1 MALNSHRIS
10 EALSSNPQ
18 IEEQERRLQA
28 LSSEIRSKERSLDL
42 LTARFP
48 SDSEDFI
55 SQLQERDLKIEEIT
69 EKLRGVSAQLA
80 VAGLESA
87 SAKEKQIALLQED
100 KIRLFRDLQTSEEQ
114 ITALQIELKEREK
127 TLEEEKENIELVEE
141 ALTEENAALKAQI
154 VRKDEQI
161 KANRGDVS
169 QLSKI
174 VGEMSKLNTDLNE
187 KILALNG
194 QMEKTNAAA
203 YEHQARAQQTDEL
216 EKAYDQL
223 RNDYL
228 AVQKREKRTGEE
240 LAGLRE
246 LSNTSLR
253 CQERLKSLEESL
265 PPESRHVYLAI
276 QEVRHELKTQTAV
289 KDANGDIS
297 TLKQQLNELSE
308 AYKFIT
314 LELYQAKTTLGAALK
329 RSESFESDKQRIR
342 EQYEESL
349 GRLGLKGQVTADIYE
364 KLRGKVE
371 LLTDELTRTDAELQK
386 AMTKV
391 VSLQG
396 FVDRLKGEKTANS
409 RLEEAKNRQ
418 IHDLKTQLLTLK
430 SQKAT
435 QETAMA
441 ARENRLRNTAAEMKE
456 LINEVWKKD
465 TEILKLKK
473 IIAKTV
479 QSSEETRSSAGIRV
493 QAAAQFATNS
503 DEIEKRDRELELF
516 RGMLRSTQLQ
526 LKAKEAEV
534 IRLKRKYENDP
545 VREGRPVLVPAR
557 DLSPE
562 RLAVKLDSEVRKMEE
577 LAEMRKQVHAG
588 VSVPFDSLRRV
599 LLLEEWPADK
609 GKVEGLIAAKLSEVY
624 ETLAKW
630 TRLKF
635 KAGLPLALS
644 AQVTSPLLTSLLSA
658 TAPLD
663 VGLLLERL
671 RELVQS
677 PPKHRKA
684 A

>member
-10 EALSSNPQ
+10 EVLSSNPQ

-42 LTARFP
+42 LRARFP

-161 KANRGDVS
+161 KANRSDVS

-223 RNDYL
+223 RTDYL
-228 AVQKREKRTGEE
+228 AVQKRGKRTGEE

-349 GRLGLKGQVTADIYE
+349 GRLGLKGQVTAI
-364 KLRGKVE
+364 RG
-371 LLTDELTRTDAELQK
+371 
-386 AMTKV
+386 
-391 VSLQG
+391 
-396 FVDRLKGEKTANS
+396 
-409 RLEEAKNRQ
+409 
-418 IHDLKTQLLTLK
+418 
-430 SQKAT
+430 
-435 QETAMA
+435 
-441 ARENRLRNTAAEMKE
+441 
-456 LINEVWKKD
+456 
-465 TEILKLKK
+465 
-473 IIAKTV
+473 
-479 QSSEETRSSAGIRV
+479 
-493 QAAAQFATNS
+493 
-503 DEIEKRDRELELF
+503 
-516 RGMLRSTQLQ
+516 
-526 LKAKEAEV
+526 
-534 IRLKRKYENDP
+534 
-545 VREGRPVLVPAR
+545 
-557 DLSPE
+557 
-562 RLAVKLDSEVRKMEE
+562 
-577 LAEMRKQVHAG
+577 
-588 VSVPFDSLRRV
+588 
-599 LLLEEWPADK
+599 
-609 GKVEGLIAAKLSEVY
+609 
-624 ETLAKW
+624 
-630 TRLKF
+630 
-635 KAGLPLALS
+635 
-644 AQVTSPLLTSLLSA
+644 
-658 TAPLD
+658 
-663 VGLLLERL
+663 
-671 RELVQS
+671 
-677 PPKHRKA
+677 
-684 A
+684 